1 MNIKQKILQK
11 PAKAA
16 VSIGAILVLGTSMV
30 IGTYA
35 YFTANQKSHT
45 NLTLLKGTVKL
56 SDAKG
61 DTWSYYGN
69 QVDFST
75 IDFNATDYMDQ
86 TMINP
91 DLSNDSNTIG
101 TTPSKLF
108 TGNSFS
114 QVVPGDTFAKTV
126 KVTYEG
132 TNNAEVA
139 IKFQSKRQDWSTL
152 VNYYNLK
159 VEYQINMVDKEGQGS
174 PHKLIA
180 NDSNAA
186 TLAELISE
194 TGTKI
199 SETVKK
205 GDTIQMNFYAQLKA
219 KDYDVETAK
228 NVVNFASVDDAFEIH
243 VQNKLYPKTSTVN
256 E

>member
-1 MNIKQKILQK
+1 MNIKQKILQQ

-16 VSIGAILVLGTSMV
+16 VSIGAVLVLGTSMA

-35 YFTANQKSHT
+35 YFTSQATANT
-45 NLTLLKGTVKL
+45 NLTLNKGTVAL
-56 SDAKG
+56 SDATG

-132 TNNAEVA
+132 ANNAEVA

-228 NVVNFASVDDAFEIH
+228 NVVNFASVDDAFEIRA
-243 VQNKLYPKTSTVN
+243 QNKLYPKTSTVN

>member
-16 VSIGAILVLGTSMV
+16 VSIGAILVLGTSMA

-45 NLTLLKGTVKL
+45 NLTLSKGTVEL

-75 IDFNATDYMDQ
+75 IDFNATDYLDQ

-91 DLSNDSNTIG
+91 DLSNGSNTIG

-108 TGNSFS
+108 TGKSFS

-126 KVTYEG
+126 KVAYKG

-139 IKFQSKRQDWSTL
+139 IKFVPDQSQNWTDL
-152 VNYYNLK
+152 ANFYNLK
-159 VEYQINMVDKEGQGS
+159 VDYQINSGDKAVLVDNQSSNTEAVT
-174 PHKLIA
+174 KL
-180 NDSNAA
+180 
-186 TLAELISE
+186 TSE
-194 TGTKI
+194 TGLKI
-199 SETVKK
+199 GQVLKQEDVVQ
-205 GDTIQMNFYAQLKA
+205 IHFYAQLKA
-219 KDYDVETAK
+219 NDY
-228 NVVNFASVDDAFEIH
+228 NVQAANKIMNFASVDDAFEIY

>member
-16 VSIGAILVLGTSMV
+16 VSIGAILVLGTSMA

-45 NLTLLKGTVKL
+45 SLTLLKGTVEL

-75 IDFNATDYMDQ
+75 IDFNATDYLDQ

-91 DLSNDSNTIG
+91 DLSNGLNTIG

-126 KVTYEG
+126 KVTYNG

-139 IKFQSKRQDWSTL
+139 IKFVPGQSQNWTAL
-152 VNYYNLK
+152 ANFYNLK
-159 VEYQINMVDKEGQGS
+159 VDYQINSGDKAVLVDNQSSNTEAMT
-174 PHKLIA
+174 KL
-180 NDSNAA
+180 
-186 TLAELISE
+186 TSE
-194 TGTKI
+194 TGLKI
-199 SETVKK
+199 GQVLKQEDVVQ
-205 GDTIQMNFYAQLKA
+205 IHFYAQLKA
-219 KDYDVETAK
+219 NDYDVQAADK
-228 NVVNFASVDDAFEIH
+228 IMDFASVDDAFEIH
-243 VQNKLYPKTSTVN
+243 AQNKLYPKTSTVN